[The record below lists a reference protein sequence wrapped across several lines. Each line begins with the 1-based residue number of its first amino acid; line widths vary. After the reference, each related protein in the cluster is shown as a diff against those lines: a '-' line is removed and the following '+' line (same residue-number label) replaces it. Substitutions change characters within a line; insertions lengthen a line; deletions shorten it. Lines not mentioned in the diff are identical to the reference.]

1 MFRFFTFR
9 TQKFPTEEQLF
20 IESEEKRVGERQPGR
35 RENVADEVAG
45 KPLEFNKANN
55 FDGFG
60 SRWR

>member
-45 KPLEFNKANN
+45 KPLEFNKANK
-55 FDGFG
+55 F
-60 SRWR
+60 